1 MQMRIAPVA
10 LLALLSSVA
19 ILLAIPS
26 GILLWRQVTEPLPR
40 EELAVLRL
48 VHDQIRKDYYR
59 PTDSRELMIAAIKG
73 MVADL
78 DRFSEFVAD
87 EEVAEFVGRE
97 IEGTY
102 LGIGVSLVP
111 DRQPITVEFPFA
123 NGPAERA
130 GIRPGDR
137 ILGTD
142 QLDFASLPKED
153 FFTKA
158 TAAIRGE
165 AGSRVELIVARAD
178 AEPTRVS
185 VTREAVAQPLAKW
198 DHLIDRERRLG
209 YVHLAGFQRGV
220 EAEAVRAIEGM
231 MRECGELG
239 LAGLILDLR
248 FNPGGL
254 LDEAVLLANRFV
266 PEGDLVRLERRDTMI
281 EKHTARPDR
290 CLWPQL
296 PIVLLVNAESA
307 SASEVL
313 AGALSDHGRARLVGT
328 KTYGKAVVQSI
339 YSFRDRDFR
348 LKMTTA
354 SYVTPKGRDLGGGA
368 GADAPAGPRHDDGRG
383 LPPDRDVALA
393 RRDQDR
399 IRGRLRDHEIPRA
412 HRDAVRALAERLG
425 FAPSAPLS
433 AAEDPQLA
441 AAIEELSSII
451 AGPSARSL
459 DNPKRR

>member
-19 ILLAIPS
+19 ILLAVPS

-59 PTDSRELMIAAIKG
+59 PTDSRKLMIAAISG

-78 DRFSEFVAD
+78 DRFSEFVA
-87 EEVAEFVGRE
+87 EEDVAEFVGRE

-130 GIRPGDR
+130 GLRPGDR

-142 QLDFASLPKED
+142 QVDFDSLPMEE

-178 AEPTRVS
+178 AEPTRVV
-185 VTREAVAQPLAKW
+185 VTREAVSQPLAKW

-209 YVHLAGFQRGV
+209 YVHIAGFQRGV
-220 EAEAVRAIEGM
+220 EAETVRAIESM
-231 MRECGELG
+231 MSECGDAG
-239 LAGLILDLR
+239 LAGIILDLR

-266 PEGDLVRLERRDTMI
+266 PEGDIVRLERRDTMI
-281 EKHTARPDR
+281 EKHTAKPER
-290 CLWPQL
+290 CRWPQL
-296 PIVLLVNAESA
+296 PIVLLVNGESA

-313 AGALSDHGRARLVGT
+313 AGALSDYERARLVGT

-368 GADAPAGPRHDDGRG
+368 GAEARSDSRTNDGRG
-383 LPPDRDVALA
+383 LEPDRSVALV
-393 RRDQDR
+393 RRDQER
-399 IRGRLRDHEIPRA
+399 IRGRLRDHEVPRV
-412 HRDAVRALAERLG
+412 HRDAVRTLAERLG
-425 FAPSAPLS
+425 FSPSAPLS
-433 AAEDPQLA
+433 TTEDPQLA
-441 AAIEELSSII
+441 AAVEELTAMI
-451 AGPSARSL
+451 ARRAEE
-459 DNPKRR
+459 PKETTRQR